1 MLAGAKPAQMLRV
14 VLDDELTCFPEVS
27 ANKYAINIRFNQLD
41 DGQKLQ
47 KYEQD
52 VSFSLIL
59 CNL

>member
-1 MLAGAKPAQMLRV
+1 MLRV

-41 DGQKLQ
+41 AGQKLQ